1 MEENRKTAAAKDPDE
16 IAEDGEVGDEK

>member
-1 MEENRKTAAAKDPDE
+1 MEENRKTAAKDPDE